1 MHDDRPPL
9 TEDHIASVVNAFY
22 AKVRVDPALGPVFAR
37 AIRDDA
43 WPEHLSVIRDFW
55 STVMLKSGRYQRN
68 PFSAHQRVEG
78 ISPELFDRWLSLWSA
93 TCRQLLSD
101 GAADAMTGKAVMIAD
116 SLKAGLF
123 LKPVGAQERGRLGR
137 SGDGPH

>member
-22 AKVRVDPALGPVFAR
+22 AKVRADPALGPVFAR
-37 AIRDDA
+37 AIPDEA
-43 WPEHLSVIRDFW
+43 WPEHLSIIRDFW

-93 TCRQLLSD
+93 TCRELLSD
-101 GAADAMTGKAVMIAD
+101 VAADAMTGKAVMIAD

-123 LKPVGAQERGRLGR
+123 LKPPGRKREAG
-137 SGDGPH
+137 

>member
-9 TEDHIASVVNAFY
+9 TEDHIASVVNGFY

-37 AIRDDA
+37 AIPDEA
-43 WPEHLSVIRDFW
+43 WPEHLSIIRDFW

-68 PFSAHQRVEG
+68 PFSAHQGVEG

-93 TCRQLLSD
+93 TCREFLSD
-101 GAADAMTGKAVMIAD
+101 VAADAMTGKAVLIAD

-123 LKPVGAQERGRLGR
+123 LKPPGRKR
-137 SGDGPH
+137 EVR

>member
-9 TEDHIASVVNAFY
+9 TEDHIASVVNGFY
-22 AKVRVDPALGPVFAR
+22 AKVRADPALGPVFTR
-37 AIRDDA
+37 AIPDEA
-43 WPEHLSVIRDFW
+43 WPGHLSIIRDFW

-78 ISPELFDRWLSLWSA
+78 ISPELFDRWLALWSA
-93 TCRQLLSD
+93 TCRELLSD
-101 GAADAMTGKAVMIAD
+101 VAADAMTGKAVMIAD

-123 LKPVGAQERGRLGR
+123 LNAPGRKREAG
-137 SGDGPH
+137 

>member
-9 TEDHIASVVNAFY
+9 TEDHIASVVNGFY

-37 AIRDDA
+37 AIPDEA
-43 WPEHLSVIRDFW
+43 WPEHLSIIRDFW

-68 PFSAHQRVEG
+68 PFSAHQGVEG

-93 TCRQLLSD
+93 TCREFLSD
-101 GAADAMTGKAVMIAD
+101 VAADAMTGKAVLIAD

-123 LKPVGAQERGRLGR
+123 LRPARP
-137 SGDGPH
+137 SGDGPD